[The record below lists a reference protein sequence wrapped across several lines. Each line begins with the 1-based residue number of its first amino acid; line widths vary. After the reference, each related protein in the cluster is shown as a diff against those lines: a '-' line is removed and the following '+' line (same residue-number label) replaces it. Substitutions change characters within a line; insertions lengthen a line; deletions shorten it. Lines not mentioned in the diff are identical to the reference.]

1 MTHFHITGSMVQGH
15 NWISK
20 IKLPIQI
27 TTGENRGNMQLEE
40 ICSFVEV
47 SLHLTIS
54 DIWPF
59 LTFVNTDK
67 TITMYVFVF

>member
-1 MTHFHITGSMVQGH
+1 MTHFHIAGSMFQGH

-20 IKLPIQI
+20 LKLPIQI

-54 DIWPF
+54 DI
-59 LTFVNTDK
+59 
-67 TITMYVFVF
+67 